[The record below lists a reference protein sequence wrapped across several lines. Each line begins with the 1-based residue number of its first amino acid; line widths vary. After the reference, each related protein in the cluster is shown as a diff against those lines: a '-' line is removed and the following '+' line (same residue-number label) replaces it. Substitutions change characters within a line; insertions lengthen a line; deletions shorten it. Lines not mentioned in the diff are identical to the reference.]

1 MQCKKNYS
9 HQEKTIVPFSMNREL
24 MTVAIIAEKNLQ
36 NVTTV
41 QARSIGGSLTPTQPP
56 TFWLACK
63 QLRLKVIGR
72 KLTVKFE
79 VEVIYTASSTLPPPP
94 HHPHTHKLG
103 FLRLLKSVKYL
114 PLFFLGRDFFD
125 DSPTPTFKNDASCLR

>member
-1 MQCKKNYS
+1 
-9 HQEKTIVPFSMNREL
+9 MNREL
-24 MTVAIIAEKNLQ
+24 MMVAVIAEKNLQ

-41 QARSIGGSLTPTQPP
+41 QARSIGGSLTPTPPP

-79 VEVIYTASSTLPPPP
+79 VEVIYTEFSAPPPP
-94 HHPHTHKLG
+94 HPHTHELG

-114 PLFFLGRDFFD
+114 PLFWGGSRFF
-125 DSPTPTFKNDASCLR
+125 

>member
-24 MTVAIIAEKNLQ
+24 MTLAVIAEKNLQ
-36 NVTTV
+36 NVTTM
-41 QARSIGGSLTPTQPP
+41 QARSIGGSLTPTPPP

-79 VEVIYTASSTLPPPP
+79 VEVIYTEFSTPP
-94 HHPHTHKLG
+94 
-103 FLRLLKSVKYL
+103 
-114 PLFFLGRDFFD
+114 
-125 DSPTPTFKNDASCLR
+125 PTPTLTN

>member
-41 QARSIGGSLTPTQPP
+41 QARSIGGSLTPTPPP

-79 VEVIYTASSTLPPPP
+79 VEVIYTEFSTPPPSRIRIFTTSEKCKIP
-94 HHPHTHKLG
+94 P
-103 FLRLLKSVKYL
+103 
-114 PLFFLGRDFFD
+114 PFFLGRDFFD
-125 DSPTPTFKNDASCLR
+125 DSPTPTFKNDATYLR